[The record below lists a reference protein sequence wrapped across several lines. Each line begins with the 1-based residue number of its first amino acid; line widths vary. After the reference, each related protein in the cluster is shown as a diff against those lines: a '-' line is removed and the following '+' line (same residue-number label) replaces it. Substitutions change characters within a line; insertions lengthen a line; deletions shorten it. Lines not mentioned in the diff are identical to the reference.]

1 MASDIHEN
9 FCIFYPGILG
19 VVRGPAIG
27 PRIITIWSWNIPET
41 PHFCPKWPLTFQ
53 PVGPICPNINQTRTK
68 QTFATSCWHSWV
80 TTPTTQKRNRSAKGP
95 CPNMDLTSMSWRILL
110 SEPVDL
116 TCISPTGHFVRP
128 TPDIWDQNG
137 WNLSDFGLNIYG
149 NYPGSSSNTP
159 CQRQAR

>member
-27 PRIITIWSWNIPET
+27 PWIITIWSWNIPET

-53 PVGPICPNINQTRTK
+53 PVGPICPNITQTRTE

-110 SEPVDL
+110 SEPRSDL
-116 TCISPTGHFVRP
+116 HQPNRPFCPSDSRHLGPKWLKFVRFRLKHL
-128 TPDIWDQNG
+128 WK
-137 WNLSDFGLNIYG
+137 SS
-149 NYPGSSSNTP
+149 GSSSNTP

>member
-9 FCIFYPGILG
+9 FCKFYPGILG

-27 PRIITIWSWNIPET
+27 PWIITIWSRNILET

-53 PVGPICPNINQTRTK
+53 LVGPICPNITQTRTE

-80 TTPTTQKRNRSAKGP
+80 TTPTTEITWPRGLVQTWTWPP
-95 CPNMDLTSMSWRILL
+95 CPDEFSCQNLD
-110 SEPVDL
+110 P
-116 TCISPTGHFVRP
+116 TCISPTGHFVHP
-128 TPDIWDQNG
+128 TPNIWDQNG

-149 NYPGSSSNTP
+149 NHPGSSSNTP
-159 CQRQAR
+159 CQHQAR